1 MAASAG
7 WRAEINAVIENG
19 ARLVALAGQEANTKW
34 NQLELVMH
42 LALAA
47 RLTATSL
54 PSACLV
60 GCGGR

>member
-1 MAASAG
+1 VPAG
-7 WRAEINAVIENG
+7 GAEINAVIENG
-19 ARLVALAGQEANTKW
+19 ARLVALAGQDANTKW

-47 RLTATSL
+47 HLTAASL

-60 GCGGR
+60 G